1 MMTNASEDEMAN
13 VGTPDRI
20 IRVIVGAVLILL
32 PFITGWAVWT
42 NMIATIAAVA
52 VGVVL
57 IVTAAI
63 RFCPIYA
70 ALRLSTNKT
79 AQR

>member
-1 MMTNASEDEMAN
+1 MAN

-32 PFITGWAVWT
+32 PFVTGWPVWT
-42 NMIATIAAVA
+42 NMIATIAAVV

-70 ALRLSTNKT
+70 VLRFSTNKT
-79 AQR
+79 ARR

>member
-1 MMTNASEDEMAN
+1 MAN

-32 PFITGWAVWT
+32 PFVTGWPVWT
-42 NMIATIAAVA
+42 SMIATVAAVV
-52 VGVVL
+52 VGAVL

-70 ALRLSTNKT
+70 VLRLSTNK
-79 AQR
+79 AARR